1 MREWTARP
9 QADAALAWAPA
20 GVDQTSTALDAP
32 HALQYAGAADRGVRP
47 PPCCKREVVVM
58 WRFEPSSRPATDLFM
73 TSLYSIDPFNG

>member
-20 GVDQTSTALDAP
+20 GVDQHSTALDAP

-47 PPCCKREVVVM
+47 PPCCKRESVVM
-58 WRFEPSSRPATDLFM
+58 
-73 TSLYSIDPFNG
+73 